1 MLDTPVTLNL
11 YRYPTDR
18 SEANIT
24 INVLDSKEDVN
35 VRITLQADNS
45 DTEIE
50 ALTYVCPPDKDRT
63 QNLKVNL
70 PDERKYTCRIYQNDE
85 ITDTLDMGM
94 TEDQ

>member
-24 INVLDSKEDVN
+24 INVLESKEDVN
-35 VRITLQADNS
+35 VRITLQADDS

-85 ITDTLDMGM
+85 ITNTLDVGM
-94 TEDQ
+94 TE